1 MLLIQLGFTLCRV
14 VSCMLLAAI
23 IACCASNTNAVTLN
37 ATEDG
42 LSLSGMFFSK
52 LETMHAK
59 LVSGDTGTVRSKSSL
74 RSICMTHICRVA
86 AVQIGDCVFI
96 DHTSRTLAFGES

>member
-1 MLLIQLGFTLCRV
+1 
-14 VSCMLLAAI
+14 MLLAAI
-23 IACCASNTNAVTLN
+23 IACCAPNSNAVTLN

-59 LVSGDTGTVRSKSSL
+59 LVSGDTGNVRSKSPFHST
-74 RSICMTHICRVA
+74 CMSHICRVA
-86 AVQIGDCVFI
+86 AFQIVHGVSDG
-96 DHTSRTLAFGES
+96 HTSKTLLYGKL